1 MKDYSTFSHLMDR
14 AVKAERLDLN
24 HRFRKRNIDLTP
36 DQWYVLTILN
46 DQESGLSQN
55 QVAASTFKDAPTISR
70 IIDLL
75 VKKEYVVRKPF
86 EGDRRRYQ
94 VVISEKGIEILN
106 RAQPEVEENVREG
119 WLGLDED
126 DFESL
131 KKITKKV
138 YLNYSR

>member
-14 AVKAERLDLN
+14 AVKAERLDLS
-24 HRFRKRNIDLTP
+24 HRFRRRNIDLTP

-55 QVAASTFKDAPTISR
+55 QVAANTFKDAPTISR

-75 VKKEYVVRKPF
+75 VKKEYVVRQPF
-86 EGDRRRYQ
+86 VGDRRRYQ

-119 WLGLDED
+119 WLGLDEN
-126 DFESL
+126 DFEYL